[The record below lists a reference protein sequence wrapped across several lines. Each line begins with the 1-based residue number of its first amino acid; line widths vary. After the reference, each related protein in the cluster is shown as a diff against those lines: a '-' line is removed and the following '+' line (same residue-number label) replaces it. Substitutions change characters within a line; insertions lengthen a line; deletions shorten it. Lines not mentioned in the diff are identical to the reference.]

1 MAMGDDATEALPHV
15 IMQTTVPLPMLG
27 GELPLLVTGDQRGY
41 VPVTALCHL
50 MGVPPATYLHRWQR
64 APFWSEA
71 IKLMWQTP
79 TRGRRAVWCLERH
92 ALKDAMKSIDW
103 RGIDPARREQLLVF
117 SQEYEKL
124 LQDSY
129 AGLLEEYRTFRR
141 MLYRLLTT
149 YARIAERLQSFRERL
164 GLLLSRHAMDQVSA
178 VLDEGEQIIS
188 AGADFAAAHVRA
200 IEVADTLQKLE
211 HGAHDPSVTEVTISP
226 ISRADF
232 DTLTQHLDH
241 FSEWQDRFDAFLH
254 RYGIS

>member
-1 MAMGDDATEALPHV
+1 MDNEAAEALPHV

-50 MGVPPATYLHRWQR
+50 MGVRPETYLAKWQR

-71 IKLMWQTP
+71 LKLWWQTP

-92 ALKDAMKSIDW
+92 SLKDAIKTITW
-103 RGIDPARREQLLVF
+103 GQIDPARQEQLLNF
-117 SQEYEKL
+117 SQEYERL
-124 LQDSY
+124 MQESY
-129 AGLLEEYRTFRR
+129 AGLLDEYRAFRR

-164 GLLLSRHAMDQVSA
+164 GALLSRHAMDQVSA
-178 VLDEGEQIIS
+178 VLDEGERIIS
-188 AGADFAAAHVRA
+188 AGADFAAAHVRV
-200 IEVADTLQKLE
+200 IEGADTLQTLAR
-211 HGAHDPSVTEVTISP
+211 GAQNADAVEVAIPP

-232 DTLTQHLDH
+232 EVLSQHLDR

>member
-1 MAMGDDATEALPHV
+1 MMGDNAAEALPHV

-41 VPVTALCHL
+41 VPVAALCHL
-50 MGVPPATYLHRWQR
+50 MGVRPATYLSRWQR

-71 IKLMWQTP
+71 LKLMWQTP

-92 ALKDAMKSIDW
+92 SLKDAMQSIDW
-103 RGIDPARREQLLVF
+103 RGIDPERREQLFAF

-124 LQDSY
+124 LQESY
-129 AGLLEEYRTFRR
+129 AGLLEEYRAFRR

-164 GLLLSRHAMDQVSA
+164 GLLLSRHAMDQVGA
-178 VLDEGEQIIS
+178 VLDEGERIIS
-188 AGADFAAAHVRA
+188 AGADFAATHVRA
-200 IEVADTLQKLE
+200 IEVADTLQTLAR
-211 HGAHDPSVTEVTISP
+211 GSQDANVTEVTIPS

-232 DTLTQHLDH
+232 DALTQHLDR
-241 FSEWQDRFDAFLH
+241 FSAWQDRFDAFLQ